1 MNRGK
6 NMIDEIKFNTQEYAS
21 IRNELVQRLA
31 AINAQ
36 SHTAILTI
44 VTAIG
49 AGITLMDAQVDQIN
63 NEVGYISLNIIRS
76 LIFLIPILYLFPLA
90 VKSGENL
97 IQIASLSAY
106 IRVFY
111 DYISKSNEKMNWE
124 TSNNI
129 LSNANVDRGKRSF
142 YMKFYNEEY
151 TVLAII
157 SYLLY
162 IGFSAIS
169 IMILKSVVDK
179 RFLIGLGI
187 FYALLALFSLVVVIF
202 IHKSSGMKNTLMK
215 YTPIYVEGY
224 IKRAIEMGVIDN
236 IDIVSAKEE
245 LNPYKEIKIGFWY

>member
-1 MNRGK
+1 MSGK
-6 NMIDEIKFNTQEYAS
+6 FEFNTQEYIS
-21 IRNELVQRLA
+21 IRSEMCQRIS

-44 VTAIG
+44 ITAFG
-49 AGITLMDAQVDQIN
+49 AGITLNYNAQVDKIDN
-63 NEVGYISLNIIRS
+63 VTGFISLNIIRS

-111 DYISKSNEKMNWE
+111 DYMSDDKNKMNWE

-129 LSNANVDRGKRSF
+129 LSNANIDRGKRSF

-151 TVLAII
+151 TVLASISFVLYVVFSII
-157 SYLLY
+157 SIAILDEVIESRYLMIIIVTYVVLGAGL
-162 IGFSAIS
+162 IAI
-169 IMILKSVVDK
+169 IV
-179 RFLIGLGI
+179 
-187 FYALLALFSLVVVIF
+187 A

-224 IKRAIEMGVIDN
+224 IKSAIEMEIIKDTDVEL
-236 IDIVSAKEE
+236 VKKE
-245 LNPYKEIKIGFWY
+245 LNPYKEIEIGFWKK

>member
-1 MNRGK
+1 MSGK
-6 NMIDEIKFNTQEYAS
+6 TKFNIQEYTS
-21 IRNELVQRLA
+21 IRNEMVQRISI
-31 AINAQ
+31 INAQ

-44 VTAIG
+44 ITAFG
-49 AGITLMDAQVDQIN
+49 AGITLNYNAQVVQIDN
-63 NEVGYISLNIIRS
+63 TIGFVSLNIIRS
-76 LIFLIPILYLFPLA
+76 LIFIIPILYLLPLA

-97 IQIASLSAY
+97 IQLASLSAY

-111 DYISKSNEKMNWE
+111 DYLSDNDSRMNWE

-151 TVLAII
+151 TVLASISFVLYVVFSII
-157 SYLLY
+157 SVL
-162 IGFSAIS
+162 
-169 IMILKSVVDK
+169 MLKSVFETK
-179 RFLIGLGI
+179 YLIITIIAYTIIAIVLC
-187 FYALLALFSLVVVIF
+187 YVIVF

-236 IDIVSAKEE
+236 IDVVSAKKE
-245 LNPYKEIKIGFWY
+245 LDPYRKIKIGFWY

>member
-1 MNRGK
+1 MV
-6 NMIDEIKFNTQEYAS
+6 DEIKFNTQEYAS
-21 IRNELVQRLA
+21 IRNELVQRLS

-49 AGITLMDAQVDQIN
+49 AGITLIDTEVDQIN
-63 NEVGYISLNIIRS
+63 NEVGFISLNIIRS

-106 IRVFY
+106 VRVFY
-111 DYISKSNEKMNWE
+111 DYISKPNEKMNWE

-129 LSNANVDRGKRSF
+129 LSNANIDRGKRSF

-151 TVLAII
+151 TVLAIL

-162 IGFSAIS
+162 IGFSVVS
-169 IMILKSVVDK
+169 IIILKSVVDEN
-179 RFLIGLGI
+179 FLMGLEI
-187 FYALLALFSLVVVIF
+187 FYILLALFLLAVVIC

-215 YTPIYVEGY
+215 YTPIYIEGY
-224 IKRAIEMGVIDN
+224 LKRAIEMGVIDN
-236 IDIVSAKEE
+236 LDIDSAKKE
-245 LNPYKEIKIGFWY
+245 LNPYNEIKIGFWY

>member
-1 MNRGK
+1 MSGK
-6 NMIDEIKFNTQEYAS
+6 VNFNIQEYTS
-21 IRNELVQRLA
+21 IRSEMVQRIST
-31 AINAQ
+31 INAQ

-44 VTAIG
+44 ITAFG
-49 AGITLMDAQVDQIN
+49 AGITLNYNAQVVQIDN
-63 NEVGYISLNIIRS
+63 TIGFASLNIIRS
-76 LIFLIPILYLFPLA
+76 LIFIIPILYLLPLA

-97 IQIASLSAY
+97 IQLASLSAY

-111 DYISKSNEKMNWE
+111 DYLSDNDARMNWE

-151 TVLAII
+151 TVLATISFVLYIVFSII
-157 SYLLY
+157 SIL
-162 IGFSAIS
+162 
-169 IMILKSVVDK
+169 MLKSVFETK
-179 RFLIGLGI
+179 YLIIILI
-187 FYALLALFSLVVVIF
+187 AYVIIAIILFCIIIF

-236 IDIVSAKEE
+236 IDVVSAKEE
-245 LNPYKEIKIGFWY
+245 LNPYREIKIGFWY